1 LLEKTN
7 NKLLEKTNNNEPL
20 NRFNK
25 KCQVNIIIKN
35 SIAIELLIFGYQMTK
50 AKCRQLEKSNKRT

>member
-7 NKLLEKTNNNEPL
+7 NSRPL

-35 SIAIELLIFGYQMTK
+35 SIAIELLIFEYQITK
-50 AKCRQLEKSNKRT
+50 SKSRQLEKSNKRT

>member
-35 SIAIELLIFGYQMTK
+35 SIVIELLIFEHQITK
-50 AKCRQLEKSNKRT
+50 QSAEN

>member
-7 NKLLEKTNNNEPL
+7 NSRPL

-35 SIAIELLIFGYQMTK
+35 SIAIELLIFEYQITTSK
-50 AKCRQLEKSNKRT
+50 RRQLEKSNKRI

>member
-35 SIAIELLIFGYQMTK
+35 SITIELLIFEHQITK
-50 AKCRQLEKSNKRT
+50 SKRRQLEKSNKRT